1 MKKKVGADAFS
12 RMKFGTI
19 QDESLANE
27 SNEVCALTTK
37 HECVMHGTVL
47 RYYQEEDVVLQK
59 IKDACLAGNND
70 LDYQLLPLLVCTLVA
85 HKKRVV
91 VPDNL
96 REDLIASYRRNLGH
110 SASHRQ

>member
-59 IKDACLAGNND
+59 IKDACLAGNNN